1 MSASGQKLARLVP
14 QVPGQQSDEIVHI
27 SSFARVRNA
36 ENEMLLVKKTRPE
49 FTAGKWVFPSSII
62 NFGEDPILAI
72 ERIIREQIGASPS
85 SVKLMDVQSFGDKHW
100 DLCFV
105 YDVSIDK
112 VGKLSSDIEVA
123 GYFSRKK
130 LPPEFRSDHLEVLD
144 TLEKHVGR
152 D

>member
-1 MSASGQKLARLVP
+1 MSTSGPKMARLVP
-14 QVPGQQSDEIVHI
+14 QVPNQQSEEVVHV

-62 NFGEDPILAI
+62 NFGEDPRLAM
-72 ERIIREQIGASPS
+72 ERIIKEQIGAFAGN
-85 SVKLMDVQSFGDKHW
+85 VKLLDVLSFGDKHW

-112 VGKLSSDIEVA
+112 VGQLSPDIETA
-123 GYFSRKK
+123 AYFNRKK
-130 LPPEFRSDHLEVLD
+130 LPQEFRSDHLEVLD
-144 TLEKHVGR
+144 ALEKHMER
-152 D
+152 A